1 MLDKELRGLVEKL
14 AICFAVCFIISFVL
28 LHESLDGIATML
40 TLNYILGQNHAAPWA
55 VLLLCGIWLWLK
67 RKDIVQGMKEESYS
81 PVSIALGLVL
91 IIVSLLI
98 PAIDDLLVFQL
109 LLAWLAVFI
118 ILFGKGMLIPA
129 IMLLI
134 YGFSILFPLLVNRF
148 AELPYSQTIILP
160 AMWILTMIG
169 YPLECQ
175 GQWITFVSATGEQI
189 GVLVNAACAGPATM
203 GLFIALFALMM
214 LDRPLPARKAGC
226 VFSFGIV
233 GTWVQSLV
241 RLIILLLVGYYY
253 GEAAL
258 WTAHFWTIYLL
269 FPLWYLIFLYVY
281 FYVYKKNEI
290 RRTPR

>member
-91 IIVSLLI
+91 LLVSLLI

-134 YGFSILFPLLVNRF
+134 YGFSISFPLLVNRF

-169 YPLECQ
+169 YPLESL

-214 LDRPLPARKAGC
+214 LDRPLPARKACC
-226 VFSFGIV
+226 VFIFGIV

-258 WTAHFWTIYLL
+258 WTAHFWTIYIL

-281 FYVYKKNEI
+281 FYVYKKE
-290 RRTPR
+290 

>member
-1 MLDKELRGLVEKL
+1 MMLEKELRRLVEKM
-14 AICFAVCFIISFVL
+14 AICFALCFIISSVL
-28 LHESLDGIATML
+28 LHEPLARIDAML

-55 VLLLCGIWLWLK
+55 VLVLCGIWLWLK
-67 RKDIVQGMKEESYS
+67 RTDIVQGMKEESYS
-81 PVSIALGLVL
+81 PVSIVSGLIL
-91 IIVSLLI
+91 LIVSLLI

-118 ILFGKGMLIPA
+118 IFFGKGMLIPA
-129 IMLLI
+129 IMLVI
-134 YGFSILFPLLVNRF
+134 YGFSISFPLLINRF

-160 AMWILTMIG
+160 AMRILTMLS

-175 GQWITFVSATGEQI
+175 RQWITFVCSTGEQI
-189 GVLVNAACAGPATM
+189 DIIVNANCAGPATM

-214 LDRPLPARKAGC
+214 LDRPLPAIKACC
-226 VFSFGIV
+226 VFLFGIV
-233 GTWVQSLV
+233 GTWIQSLV

-281 FYVYKKNEI
+281 FYVYNNEI
-290 RRTPR
+290 RRTPS

>member
-1 MLDKELRGLVEKL
+1 MIDKELRRLVEKVAL
-14 AICFAVCFIISFVL
+14 CFAVCFTISFVFFQQ
-28 LHESLDGIATML
+28 SLECIATML
-40 TLNYILGQNHAAPWA
+40 TPDYILGQNHAAPWA

-67 RKDIVQGMKEESYS
+67 RKDLVQGMKEESYS
-81 PVSIALGLVL
+81 PVSIALGLIL

-98 PAIDDLLVFQL
+98 PAIDDLFVFQL

-118 ILFGKGMLIPA
+118 ILFGKGMLIPG
-129 IMLLI
+129 IMLVI
-134 YGFSILFPLLVNRF
+134 YGFSISFPLLINRF
-148 AELPYSQTIILP
+148 AEFPYSQTIILP

-214 LDRPLPARKAGC
+214 LDRPLPARKAC
-226 VFSFGIV
+226 YVFSFGIV

-281 FYVYKKNEI
+281 FYVYKKE
-290 RRTPR
+290 

>member
-1 MLDKELRGLVEKL
+1 
-14 AICFAVCFIISFVL
+14 
-28 LHESLDGIATML
+28 
-40 TLNYILGQNHAAPWA
+40 
-55 VLLLCGIWLWLK
+55 
-67 RKDIVQGMKEESYS
+67 MKEESYS

-91 IIVSLLI
+91 LLVSLLI

-129 IMLLI
+129 IMLVI
-134 YGFSILFPLLVNRF
+134 YGFSISFPLLVNRF

-160 AMWILTMIG
+160 AMWILTMLG
-169 YPLECQ
+169 YPLESQ
-175 GQWITFVSATGEQI
+175 GQWIAFVSATGEQI

-214 LDRPLPARKAGC
+214 LDRPLPARKAC
-226 VFSFGIV
+226 YVFSFGIV

-258 WTAHFWTIYLL
+258 WTAHFWTIYIL

-281 FYVYKKNEI
+281 FYVYKKE
-290 RRTPR
+290 

>member
-1 MLDKELRGLVEKL
+1 MIDKKVAL
-14 AICFAVCFIISFVL
+14 CFVVCFTISFVFFQQSL
-28 LHESLDGIATML
+28 ESIATML

-55 VLLLCGIWLWLK
+55 VLVLCGIWLWLK
-67 RKDIVQGMKEESYS
+67 RKDIVQGMKEESYFRS

-91 IIVSLLI
+91 LIVSLLI

-109 LLAWLAVFI
+109 LLARLAVFI

-129 IMLLI
+129 IMLVI
-134 YGFSILFPLLVNRF
+134 YGFSISFPLLVNRF

-160 AMWILTMIG
+160 AMWILTMLG
-169 YPLECQ
+169 YPLESQ
-175 GQWITFVSATGEQI
+175 GQWITFVSVTGEQI
-189 GVLVNAACAGPATM
+189 CVLVNAACAGPATM

-214 LDRPLPARKAGC
+214 LDRPLPARKAC
-226 VFSFGIV
+226 CIFIFGVV
-233 GTWVQSLV
+233 GTWIQSIV

-258 WTAHFWTIYLL
+258 WTAHFWTIYIL

-281 FYVYKKNEI
+281 FYVYKKINY
-290 RRTPR
+290 

>member
-1 MLDKELRGLVEKL
+1 M
-14 AICFAVCFIISFVL
+14 AICFALCFIISSVL
-28 LHESLDGIATML
+28 LHEPLARIDAML

-55 VLLLCGIWLWLK
+55 VLVLCGIWLWLK
-67 RKDIVQGMKEESYS
+67 RTDIVQGMKEESYS
-81 PVSIALGLVL
+81 PVSIVSGLIL
-91 IIVSLLI
+91 LIVSLLI

-118 ILFGKGMLIPA
+118 IFFGKGMLIPA
-129 IMLLI
+129 IMLVI
-134 YGFSILFPLLVNRF
+134 YGFSISFPLLINRF

-160 AMWILTMIG
+160 AMRILTMLS

-175 GQWITFVSATGEQI
+175 RQWITFVCSTGEQI
-189 GVLVNAACAGPATM
+189 DIIVNANCAGPATM

-214 LDRPLPARKAGC
+214 LDRPLPAIKACC
-226 VFSFGIV
+226 VFLFGIV
-233 GTWVQSLV
+233 GTWIQSLV

-281 FYVYKKNEI
+281 FYVYNNEI
-290 RRTPR
+290 RRTPS